1 MGTLV
6 DIKQI
11 KGLPEMLGTGLVRD
25 YANVA
30 GTAAVTTSPRWSA
43 LYDVTDPEVT
53 EYTDGM
59 KVAIVVPVAGDG
71 SYGTALQINSLGYKP
86 IVYAVSST
94 VSTRY
99 PVGGIIIA
107 RYNAAQ
113 TAKIY
118 LGSGHQNETVTGCWQ
133 VMDYDSDT
141 TLIGRL
147 RLERGSTPVV
157 AATYREVLVCTNLDG
172 EAVPLHSTPASAS
185 SQYSSTST
193 NKEMSRE
200 LFNPFGLIAHNATPG
215 IIAAGGNI
223 PYERLYHQT
232 YFNPRYSLNCG
243 DTLVAAPLYL
253 VAEPAEDGQARLAGK
268 RPCWSQ
274 ELPTQYDGLIY
285 ILLGHHSGDTY
296 SMLYPSHPVY
306 WHNGDHVCVCS
317 GDENQARDLAP
328 VERGPV
334 ASQAYAEGDIMM
346 TGSGLRRATEDIE
359 EEDTISAKTERT
371 TIADEI
377 KRNSKNEVEVSET
390 EPTDPNVEVWID
402 PQGEADR
409 KSAKNNGI
417 AVLKRINPAKT
428 RYGQRYFFST
438 GKVTIFLDDDTLG
451 SVTDAGMD
459 IMLSQNFK
467 LIDDSPNGKTYR
479 ARDYGNS
486 RAVTVTI
493 ISDEDAADIGQTDDA
508 AANMACW
515 LILAQMYLRAGW
527 APKQIPGFADGSELS
542 TNDLA
547 SPYFVIRKGK
557 VVCTKEVVFENGM
570 PAGKDLGRRAFGV
583 KDPTAQAYSKNA
595 EVYDITTKNRRAH
608 YRRGNG
614 YGVSNIV
621 SQQQRDMDTCKKMSK
636 PVFRNKRGDCNAV
649 YGIARGKLS
658 AGTTMMFSKNHG
670 PVGYYHR

>member
-6 DIKQI
+6 DVKQI
-11 KGLPEMLGTGLVRD
+11 KGLLERLQGCVHIYRD
-25 YANVA
+25 VT
-30 GTAAVTTSPRWSA
+30 GTAVKTSSPRFSA
-43 LYDVTDPEVT
+43 RWDVTDPEVT
-53 EYTDGM
+53 EYIDGM
-59 KVAIVVPVAGDG
+59 MVQILVPVAGHAT
-71 SYGTALQINSLGYKP
+71 YGTVLQINQLGYKP
-86 IVYAVSST
+86 VVWNVNSGI
-94 VSTRY
+94 STRY
-99 PVGGIIIA
+99 DPGSVVVA
-107 RYNAAQ
+107 TYNAEQ
-113 TAKIY
+113 SAKAY
-118 LGSGHQNETVTGCWQ
+118 LGSGMQNVDVVGCWQ
-133 VMDYDSDT
+133 ICDYDVDT
-141 TLIGRL
+141 NTTIISRL
-147 RLERGSTPVV
+147 RLERGSAPV
-157 AATYREVLVCTNLDG
+157 TGTIYREVLVCTNLAG
-172 EAVPLHSTPASAS
+172 EIVPLHSVPGSSS
-185 SQYSSTST
+185 SQYSSTET
-193 NKEMSRE
+193 NKVMTKIN
-200 LFNPFGLIAHNATPG
+200 FDPFGVIAYNATAG
-215 IIAAGGNI
+215 IVTENDEIL
-223 PYERLYHQT
+223 YERMYHMG
-232 YFNPRYSLNCG
+232 YFNPRYTFNCG
-243 DTLVAAPLYL
+243 ETLMSGPLYL
-253 VAEPAEDGQARLAGK
+253 VVVPSNDGQVSLA
-268 RPCWSQ
+268 PTCWSQ
-274 ELPTQYDGLIY
+274 ALPNTYDGFLY

-296 SMLYPSHPVY
+296 SFLNPNHPIY
-306 WHNGDHVCVCS
+306 YHNGDHICVWS
-317 GDENQARDLAP
+317 GDEKNARDLAP
-328 VERGPV
+328 VERGTL
-334 ASQAYAEGDIMM
+334 ASRAYAEGDLMV
-346 TGSGLRRATEDIE
+346 TGSGLRRATEDIPSNGTL
-359 EEDTISAKTERT
+359 DGKTTHT
-371 TIADEI
+371 TIAEEM
-377 KRNSKNEVEVSET
+377 KKYVKKNT
-390 EPTDPNVEVWID
+390 M
-402 PQGEADR
+402 

-438 GKVTIFLDDDTLG
+438 GKLTIFLDDYTLG
-451 SVTDAGMD
+451 GVTEAGLD
-459 IMLSQNFK
+459 VMLSQNFI
-467 LIDDSPNGKTYR
+467 LIDDSPKGKTYR
-479 ARDYGNS
+479 AKNYPSS